1 MPNLEGIAVKGMS
14 SQRRHVGDMESM
26 PLVPMLLML
35 IMLFTACR
43 SHRQHA
49 ETFAMRQR
57 QEQQLHYCDTL
68 WSQFSLYLENL
79 TWEWPTDSV
88 VGKPQ
93 TFFRLKADK
102 AEANFR
108 QQSQSEMQVME
119 RKEDSMRVDRQSRV
133 VNEPSQ
139 QVRTGRQRWRWVLL
153 ILGVVIIAGAIV
165 YKKCFGRP

>member
-1 MPNLEGIAVKGMS
+1 MPNLEGITAEGRS
-14 SQRRHVGDMESM
+14 SQRKHVRGLGSM
-26 PLVPMLLML
+26 PLVAMLLL
-35 IMLFTACR
+35 FLTFTACR
-43 SHRQHA
+43 SHRQHV
-49 ETFAMRQR
+49 ETFAMKQR
-57 QEQQLHYCDTL
+57 QEQQLLYRDTL

-79 TWEWPTDSV
+79 IFEWPTDSV

-108 QQSQSEMQVME
+108 QQSQSEIQVME

-139 QVRTGRQRWRWVLL
+139 QVRTGRQRWRWMLL
-153 ILGVVIIAGAIV
+153 ILGLIFIAGAIV

>member
-1 MPNLEGIAVKGMS
+1 MHIVA
-14 SQRRHVGDMESM
+14 
-26 PLVPMLLML
+26 MLLML
-35 IMLFTACR
+35 LTFTACH
-43 SHRQHA
+43 SHRQST
-49 ETFAMRQR
+49 ETLAIKQR
-57 QEQQLHYCDTL
+57 HEQRLLYRDTL
-68 WSQFSLYLENL
+68 WSQLNLYLENL

-119 RKEDSMRVDRQSRV
+119 REEDSMRVDRQSRV

-139 QVRTGRQRWRWVLL
+139 QVRTGRQRWRWMLL
-153 ILGVVIIAGAIV
+153 ILGLIFIAGAIV

>member
-1 MPNLEGIAVKGMS
+1 MQNLEGIAAEDRS
-14 SQRRHVGDMESM
+14 SQRRHLGGMGSM
-26 PLVPMLLML
+26 PLVVMLLML
-35 IMLFTACR
+35 LTFTACH
-43 SHRQHA
+43 SHRQST
-49 ETFAMRQR
+49 ETLVIKQR
-57 QEQQLHYCDTL
+57 QEQKLLYRDTL
-68 WSQFSLYLENL
+68 WSQLSLYLENL

-119 RKEDSMRVDRQSRV
+119 REEDSMRVDRQSRV

-139 QVRTGRQRWRWVLL
+139 QVRTGRQRWRWMLL
-153 ILGVVIIAGAIV
+153 LLGLVFIAGAIV

>member
-1 MPNLEGIAVKGMS
+1 MKKTLFIAALAALTLS
-14 SQRRHVGDMESM
+14 
-26 PLVPMLLML
+26 
-35 IMLFTACR
+35 FTACR

-49 ETFAMRQR
+49 EIFAMKQR
-57 QEQQLHYCDTL
+57 QEQQIFYRDTL
-68 WSQFSLYLENL
+68 WSQLSLYLENL

-102 AEANFR
+102 AEASFK

-119 RKEDSMRVDRQSRV
+119 KEEDTIGVDRESRV
-133 VNEPSQ
+133 VNEPLQ
-139 QVRTGRQRWRWVLL
+139 QVQSGWQRWRWVLL

>member
-1 MPNLEGIAVKGMS
+1 MQNLEGIAAEDRS
-14 SQRRHVGDMESM
+14 SQRRHVGGMGSM
-26 PLVPMLLML
+26 HLVAMLLML
-35 IMLFTACR
+35 LIFTACR

-57 QEQQLHYCDTL
+57 QEQQLFYRDTL
-68 WSQFSLYLENL
+68 WSQLSLYLENL
-79 TWEWPTDSV
+79 ILEWPTDSV

-108 QQSQSEMQVME
+108 QQSQSEIQVME
-119 RKEDSMRVDRQSRV
+119 KEEDTIGVDRESRV
-133 VNEPSQ
+133 VTEPSQ
-139 QVRTGRQRWRWVLL
+139 RVRSGRQRWRWVLL
-153 ILGVVIIAGAIV
+153 ILGVVFIAGAIV

>member
-1 MPNLEGIAVKGMS
+1 MPNLEGVAAEGRS
-14 SQRRHVGDMESM
+14 SQREHVRGLESM
-26 PLVPMLLML
+26 LLVAMLLL
-35 IMLFTACR
+35 FLSFTACR

-49 ETFAMRQR
+49 EIFAMKQR
-57 QEQQLHYCDTL
+57 QEQQIFYRDTL
-68 WSQFSLYLENL
+68 WSQLSLYLENL
-79 TWEWPTDSV
+79 TLEWPTDSV

-102 AEANFR
+102 AEASFK

-119 RKEDSMRVDRQSRV
+119 RKEDTIGVDRESRV

-139 QVRTGRQRWRWVLL
+139 QVRTGRQRWRWMLL
-153 ILGVVIIAGAIV
+153 LLGLIFIAGAIV

>member
-1 MPNLEGIAVKGMS
+1 MPNLEGITAEGRS
-14 SQRRHVGDMESM
+14 SQRKHVRGLGSM
-26 PLVPMLLML
+26 PLVAMLLL
-35 IMLFTACR
+35 FLTFTACR

-49 ETFAMRQR
+49 ETFAMKQR
-57 QEQQLHYCDTL
+57 QEQQIFYRDTL
-68 WSQFSLYLENL
+68 WSQLSLYLENL

-102 AEANFR
+102 AEVNFR
-108 QQSQSEMQVME
+108 QQSQSEIQVME
-119 RKEDSMRVDRQSRV
+119 RKEDTIGVNRESRV

-139 QVRTGRQRWRWVLL
+139 QVQSGRQRWRWMLL
-153 ILGVVIIAGAIV
+153 LLGLALIAGAIV

>member
-1 MPNLEGIAVKGMS
+1 MPNREGVAAEGRS
-14 SQRRHVGDMESM
+14 SQRGHVRGLESM
-26 PLVPMLLML
+26 LLVAMLLL
-35 IMLFTACR
+35 FLSFTACR

-49 ETFAMRQR
+49 EIFAMKQR
-57 QEQQLHYCDTL
+57 QEQQIFYRDTL
-68 WSQFSLYLENL
+68 WSQLSLYLENL

-102 AEANFR
+102 AEASFK

-119 RKEDSMRVDRQSRV
+119 KEEDTIGVDRESRV
-133 VNEPSQ
+133 VNEPLQ
-139 QVRTGRQRWRWVLL
+139 QVQSGWQRWRWVLL

>member
-1 MPNLEGIAVKGMS
+1 MPNREGIAVKGRS
-14 SQRRHVGDMESM
+14 SQRRHVGGMGSM
-26 PLVPMLLML
+26 HLVAML
-35 IMLFTACR
+35 ILIFTACR
-43 SHRQHA
+43 SHRQHV
-49 ETFAMRQR
+49 ETFAMKQQ
-57 QEQQLHYCDTL
+57 QEQQLFYRDTL
-68 WSQFSLYLENL
+68 WSQLSIYLENL

-119 RKEDSMRVDRQSRV
+119 REEDSMRIDGQSRV
-133 VNEPSQ
+133 VTEPSL
-139 QVRTGRQRWRWVLL
+139 QVRSGRQRWRWVLL

>member
-1 MPNLEGIAVKGMS
+1 MPNLEDIAAEDRS
-14 SQRRHVGDMESM
+14 SQRGHVRGLGSM
-26 PLVPMLLML
+26 PLVAMLLL
-35 IMLFTACR
+35 FLTFTACR
-43 SHRQHA
+43 SHRQHV
-49 ETFAMRQR
+49 ETFAMKQR
-57 QEQQLHYCDTL
+57 QEQQLLYRDTL

-108 QQSQSEMQVME
+108 QQSQSEMQVLE
-119 RKEDSMRVDRQSRV
+119 REEDSMRVDRQSRV

-139 QVRTGRQRWRWVLL
+139 QVRTGRQRWRWMLL
-153 ILGVVIIAGAIV
+153 LLGLALIAGAIV

>member
-1 MPNLEGIAVKGMS
+1 MPNLEGVAAEGRS
-14 SQRRHVGDMESM
+14 SQRKHVRGLGSM
-26 PLVPMLLML
+26 PLVAILLL
-35 IMLFTACR
+35 FLTFTACR
-43 SHRQHA
+43 SHRQHV
-49 ETFAMRQR
+49 ETFAMKQR
-57 QEQQLHYCDTL
+57 QEQQLLYRDTL
-68 WSQFSLYLENL
+68 WSQLSLYLENL

-119 RKEDSMRVDRQSRV
+119 REEDSMRVDRQSRV
-133 VNEPSQ
+133 VTEPSQ
-139 QVRTGRQRWRWVLL
+139 RVRSGRQRWRWLLL
-153 ILGVVIIAGAIV
+153 ILGFIFIAGAIA

>member
-1 MPNLEGIAVKGMS
+1 MPNREGIAVKGRS
-14 SQRRHVGDMESM
+14 SQRRHVRGMGSM
-26 PLVPMLLML
+26 HLVAMLLML
-35 IMLFTACR
+35 LIFTACQ
-43 SHRQHA
+43 SHRQHV
-49 ETFAMRQR
+49 ETLAVRQR
-57 QEQQLHYCDTL
+57 QEQQLFYRDTL
-68 WSQFSLYLENL
+68 WSQLRLYLENL

-108 QQSQSEMQVME
+108 QQSQSEIQVME
-119 RKEDSMRVDRQSRV
+119 RKEDSMRVDGQSRV
-133 VNEPSQ
+133 VSEPSQ

>member
-1 MPNLEGIAVKGMS
+1 MHLVAV
-14 SQRRHVGDMESM
+14 
-26 PLVPMLLML
+26 LLML
-35 IMLFTACR
+35 LIFTACR

-57 QEQQLHYCDTL
+57 QEQQLFYRDTL
-68 WSQFSLYLENL
+68 WSQLSLYLENL

-93 TFFRLKADK
+93 TFFCLKADK
-102 AEANFR
+102 AEANFI
-108 QQSQSEMQVME
+108 QQTKSEVQVME
-119 RKEDSMRVDRQSRV
+119 RKEDTIGFDRESRV
-133 VNEPSQ
+133 VTEPSQ
-139 QVRTGRQRWRWVLL
+139 RVRSGRQRWRWVLL

>member
-1 MPNLEGIAVKGMS
+1 MPNLEGVAAEGRS
-14 SQRRHVGDMESM
+14 SQRGHVRGMGSM
-26 PLVPMLLML
+26 HLVAMLLML
-35 IMLFTACR
+35 LIFTACR
-43 SHRQHA
+43 SHRQHV
-49 ETFAMRQR
+49 ETFAMKQR
-57 QEQQLHYCDTL
+57 QEQQLLYRDTL

-119 RKEDSMRVDRQSRV
+119 REEDSMRVDRQSRV

-139 QVRTGRQRWRWVLL
+139 QVRSVRQRWRWMLL
-153 ILGVVIIAGAIV
+153 LLGLALIAGAIV

>member
-1 MPNLEGIAVKGMS
+1 
-14 SQRRHVGDMESM
+14 M
-26 PLVPMLLML
+26 PLVAMFLLA
-35 IMLFTACR
+35 FTACR
-43 SHRQHA
+43 SHRQHV
-49 ETFAMRQR
+49 ETFAMKQR
-57 QEQQLHYCDTL
+57 HEQQLLYRDTL
-68 WSQFSLYLENL
+68 WSQLSLYLENL

-108 QQSQSEMQVME
+108 QQSQSEMQVMK
-119 RKEDSMRVDRQSRV
+119 RKEDTIGVNRESRV

-139 QVRTGRQRWRWVLL
+139 QVRTGRQRWRWMLL
-153 ILGVVIIAGAIV
+153 LLGLIFIAGAIV

>member
-1 MPNLEGIAVKGMS
+1 MPNLEGVAAEGRS
-14 SQRRHVGDMESM
+14 SQRGHVRGMGSM
-26 PLVPMLLML
+26 HLVAMLLML
-35 IMLFTACR
+35 LIFTACR
-43 SHRQHA
+43 SHRQHV
-49 ETFAMRQR
+49 ETFAMKQR
-57 QEQQLHYCDTL
+57 QEQQLLYRDTL

-139 QVRTGRQRWRWVLL
+139 QVRTGRQRWRWMLL
-153 ILGVVIIAGAIV
+153 ILGLIFIAGAIV

>member
-1 MPNLEGIAVKGMS
+1 
-14 SQRRHVGDMESM
+14 M
-26 PLVPMLLML
+26 PLVVMFLV
-35 IMLFTACR
+35 IFTGCR
-43 SHRQHA
+43 SHRQST
-49 ETFAMRQR
+49 ETLVIKQR
-57 QEQQLHYCDTL
+57 QEQQLLYRDTL
-68 WSQFSLYLENL
+68 WSQLSLYLENL

-133 VNEPSQ
+133 VNEPLQ
-139 QVRTGRQRWRWVLL
+139 RVRTCQQRWRWVLL
-153 ILGVVIIAGAIV
+153 ILGLIFIAGAIV